1 MHAARTL
8 LRCAP
13 FATTAGARRPI
24 GVRCVAMVRRAN
36 PQDGDD
42 TSDASVDLLRT
53 ATSSKEVDLWRTV
66 FGAKSSS
73 ASMDEDS
80 VVEDDV
86 CTTNFAYEVVAKV
99 DDIAEETE
107 VDLWSN
113 VFGAKKPKASV
124 HDSSVSDTEN
134 DVSGE
139 EDPVDLW
146 GTVFGATPP
155 DCFREDPPVES
166 AASSPSLPPLK
177 DHADV
182 WTSVFGKRDV

>member
-1 MHAARTL
+1 MHATRTL

-42 TSDASVDLLRT
+42 TSDASVDFLRT

-66 FGAKSSS
+66 FGARSSS

-80 VVEDDV
+80 DVEDNV
-86 CTTNFAYEVVAKV
+86 CTTTVAYEVFAKV
-99 DDIAEETE
+99 DEETE